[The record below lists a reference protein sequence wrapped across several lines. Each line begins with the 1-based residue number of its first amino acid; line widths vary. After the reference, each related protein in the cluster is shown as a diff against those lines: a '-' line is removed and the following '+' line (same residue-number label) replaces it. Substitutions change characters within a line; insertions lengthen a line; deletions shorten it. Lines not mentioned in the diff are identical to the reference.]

1 MTTVTY
7 LILSDISAVSEHS
20 NVLIQQ
26 RGIAVLSVKFSTF
39 SCLLYF
45 DNHLKSSLPYK
56 YVQGSVLYAILK
68 MPICELNTLT
78 PLLLSSQEK
87 YYVYKQI
94 RKISQIT
101 SCRNAMLHISF
112 YRCPSLLYEYQPCA
126 LENRHFIFIGACKV
140 HLPAIKHLIRN
151 GKATALNAVICYHHI
166 NITFFKNQ
174 FQQITQMS
182 FLSQGLSLKILKLQQ
197 HLSTFIF

>member
-78 PLLLSSQEK
+78 PLSLQAFILSGKVLCIQIDTKDISNHLL
-87 YYVYKQI
+87 
-94 RKISQIT
+94 
-101 SCRNAMLHISF
+101 
-112 YRCPSLLYEYQPCA
+112 
-126 LENRHFIFIGACKV
+126 
-140 HLPAIKHLIRN
+140 
-151 GKATALNAVICYHHI
+151 
-166 NITFFKNQ
+166 
-174 FQQITQMS
+174 
-182 FLSQGLSLKILKLQQ
+182 
-197 HLSTFIF
+197 